1 MTSTTDMA
9 GHPDVTEISDLA
21 EGLLPPSRT
30 ADVRRHLDACELCA
44 EVHASLE
51 EIRGLLGT
59 LPGPPRMP
67 DDVAHRIDAALAAEA
82 LLDATAPGPAE
93 PADTAHEAVSAAA
106 VGDRAHVSRET
117 SAPDRPSG
125 RPRTA
130 GTGPGRKERTRRGR
144 RKVAVL
150 STVLGAAAVGL
161 GTVLVTSLTGGGS
174 GTAKA
179 PQTTTADTFAR
190 GTLQRQVTD
199 LLAQN
204 AETGGSR
211 APRSLGI
218 ESDTGGPRVYRQLTV
233 PECVQKGIGRKDAA
247 LATEE
252 GTYQGTDALLI
263 VLPETGN
270 SGRVTAYIV
279 DATCVKDP
287 SSADSAKV
295 LLKNSYPRP

>member
-30 ADVRRHLDACELCA
+30 ADVRRHLEACELCA
-44 EVHASLE
+44 DVHASLE

-82 LLDATAPGPAE
+82 LLDATAPGRAE
-93 PADTAHEAVSAAA
+93 TADTALEAAHASA
-106 VGDRAHVSRET
+106 VDDRAHVSRET

-174 GTAKA
+174 DTAKA

-204 AETGGSR
+204 TESGGSR
-211 APRSLGI
+211 SPRSLGI

-252 GTYQGTDALLI
+252 GTYQGTDALLV